1 MTAHSSEQKQALLA
15 AIATCQQPWQPQP
28 QEADRILQ
36 AIAALEAVNPTPAPT
51 TATDLLE
58 GDWKLL
64 FTTSLE
70 LLGIDRLPLLALG
83 EIWQCLRTSD
93 RRVVNLAEV
102 QSLLGTG
109 LVSVAATF
117 EIVSDRRLE
126 VSFQRLVLGLERF
139 LGYRDVATWVDR
151 LGQDQRIWTGIDF
164 PIQPGNRRGWIE
176 LTYLD
181 QDLRINRGNEGSVF
195 VLQRP
200 TTGRAQ

>member
-1 MTAHSSEQKQALLA
+1 MTAHCSAQKQDLLA
-15 AIATCQQPWQPQP
+15 AIAACQQPWQPQP
-28 QEADRILQ
+28 AEADRILQ
-36 AIAALEAVNPTPAPT
+36 AIAALEVINPTPEPT
-51 TATDLLE
+51 TATALLD

-83 EIWQCLRTSD
+83 EIWQCLRISD

-109 LVSVAATF
+109 LVSVAAQF
-117 EIVSDRRLE
+117 EVVSDRRLE

-139 LGYRDVATWVDR
+139 LGYQGVATWVER

-200 TTGRAQ
+200 TLGASV

>member
-1 MTAHSSEQKQALLA
+1 MTLHVSPQKQDLLA
-15 AIATCQQPWQPQP
+15 AIATCQQHWQPKP
-28 QEADRILQ
+28 AEAELILQ
-36 AIAALEAVNPTPAPT
+36 AIAQLEAINPTPEPT
-51 TATDLLE
+51 TAGDLLD

-83 EIWQCLRTSD
+83 EIWQCIRISD

-109 LVSVAATF
+109 LVSVAAEF
-117 EIVSDRRLE
+117 EVVSDRRLD
-126 VSFQRLVLGLERF
+126 VRFQRLVLGLERF

-181 QDLRINRGNEGSVF
+181 EDLRINRGNEGSVF

-200 TTGRAQ
+200 PIGAST

>member
-1 MTAHSSEQKQALLA
+1 MTAHCSAQKHDLLA
-15 AIATCQQPWQPQP
+15 AIAACSQPWQPQP
-28 QEADRILQ
+28 AEADRILR
-36 AIAALEAVNPTPAPT
+36 AIAELEAINPTPEPT
-51 TATDLLE
+51 TATALLK

-83 EIWQCLRTSD
+83 EIWQCLRLSD

-109 LVSVAATF
+109 LVSVAAQF
-117 EIVSDRRLE
+117 EVVSDRRLE

-139 LGYRDVATWVDR
+139 LGYRNVATWVER

-164 PIQPGNRRGWIE
+164 PVQPGNRRGWIE

-200 TTGRAQ
+200 GTGQSA